1 MNARSLPVF
10 ALAVAAFA
18 LAGCPD
24 YKKMALEHLNK
35 EGYLE
40 VELTDKAGEA
50 NVWEVKAT
58 KDKVPCTGLVSSTA
72 MPGSS
77 AADFNVDLKCKLPAS
92 EKVRVDGPLEIL
104 GKACDGGDLAK
115 CVELGV
121 LLVEGPP
128 GERDL
133 PKAREVQKKA
143 CDGGDMEGC
152 NRLGFLHMR
161 GLGGDPDEPGAQ
173 ALYQKSCD
181 AGNQSGC
188 SNLARVHY
196 INRRGKE
203 AKELF
208 EKACEAGDSSGCE
221 GLGLLYREGVGV
233 KTDWVKSREL
243 FQVACDAGEMAACTN
258 LALHLA
264 RGEGGSKNPARAK
277 ELLTKACK
285 ANVQPACEH
294 LKRLE

>member
-1 MNARSLPVF
+1 MNRLL
-10 ALAVAAFA
+10 ALLTIAV
-18 LAGCPD
+18 LLLSGCPD
-24 YKKMALEHLNK
+24 YKKMALEHLNS
-35 EGYLE
+35 EGYSE
-40 VELTDKAGEA
+40 VELTDKEGTSDS
-50 NVWEVKAT
+50 WEVKGV
-58 KDKVPCTGLVSSTA
+58 KDKIPCAGFVSVTA

-77 AADFNVDLKCKLPAS
+77 AADFNVDVKCKVPKAARV
-92 EKVRVDGPLEIL
+92 EVDGPLEIL
-104 GKACDGGDLAK
+104 GKACDGGDLKK
-115 CVELGV
+115 CQELGV

-133 PKAREVQKKA
+133 KKARALQKKA
-143 CDGGDMEGC
+143 CDGGEMDAC

-161 GLGGDPDEPGAQ
+161 GLGGEPDEAGAQ

-203 AKELF
+203 AKALY
-208 EKACEAGDSSGCE
+208 EKACDAGDATGCE

-233 KTDWVKSREL
+233 KTDWTKSRKL
-243 FQVACDAGEMAACTN
+243 FETACEAGELAACTN

-264 RGEGGSKNPARAK
+264 RGEGGPKNVSRAK
-277 ELLTKACK
+277 ELLDFACK
-285 ANVQPACEH
+285 ANVQPACVH
-294 LKRLE
+294 LKRLN